1 MPRGGQVSTCVR
13 AAVAQSAAPCCC
25 RRFLLGC
32 RVNAT
37 SQLGAAVLVLCE
49 QPVVCI
55 VGWKLGLASV
65 PWGTGACRDRKTAGG
80 RAVGLAPTAC
90 LGA

>member
-32 RVNAT
+32 RVNAA

-55 VGWKLGLASV
+55 VGWKLVWHPSPGEREPVGTEKPQEEGL
-65 PWGTGACRDRKTAGG
+65 
-80 RAVGLAPTAC
+80 
-90 LGA
+90 